1 MENEV
6 TEVTPDLERV
16 SRYSATDHVAL
27 NCRTAYR
34 TRLLVS
40 GPAPW
45 FEELGEQVN
54 VETGLS
60 CARPL
65 LRLTSKVLPRTPGLN
80 SHHAENRYGFVIRD
94 DAAC

>member
-45 FEELGEQVN
+45 FEELGEQIN
-54 VETGLS
+54 VEQVCSVRG
-60 CARPL
+60 
-65 LRLTSKVLPRTPGLN
+65 
-80 SHHAENRYGFVIRD
+80 RD
-94 DAAC
+94 